1 MKSVLAYFSAF
12 LLGSVPLVQAY
23 NKDHHQVYKG
33 NDARLN
39 KWRTFHVAGEEEH
52 ALSVQST
59 PTTGNATFRQYIDH
73 ENKDVGTFEQFY
85 FYSTEFYGGPGS
97 PIILFTPGEVNASA
111 YTSYLT
117 LNRTTGVL
125 AKEIGAAIVC
135 IEHRY
140 WGYSSPYADLTT
152 ENLQYLTLDNSI
164 SDLTN
169 FAKHVRLPFDYHRKS
184 SPNRAPWVMMG
195 GSYSG
200 ALAAWTA
207 STQPNTYWAYWA
219 SSAPVESII
228 DYWQYFVP
236 IQQGMPKNCS
246 SDVSLVIDHIDNIL
260 LNGTTSE
267 ITALKTKFGL
277 EGLEHNDDFAAA
289 LQNGPWLWQGNQFY
303 RNTGF
308 FDFCDAVENV
318 KPNSTN
324 TTLPGAEGVGL
335 DKALAGYASWF
346 NTTYLPGSCASYGYD
361 EWQGERNIKC
371 FDTYDVTSPMYTDTS
386 LSNAFD
392 RQWVWMT
399 CNEPFGYYQTGAPE
413 DRPTIIS
420 RLSTPEYWIRQCPLM
435 FPASNNT
442 VVGLSRGATAAQVNA
457 KNKGWNNYSPG
468 LLYVNGD
475 YDPWREASVSSDF
488 RPEGKLQSTTKNPVV
503 IVPGGFHTSDLVT
516 QNAKAN
522 AGAKAAIDEAV
533 GIMKGWVGE
542 FEHGKHWFE
551 G

>member
-1 MKSVLAYFSAF
+1 MA
-12 LLGSVPLVQAY
+12 
-23 NKDHHQVYKG
+23 
-33 NDARLN
+33 
-39 KWRTFHVAGEEEH
+39 
-52 ALSVQST
+52 
-59 PTTGNATFRQYIDH
+59 QYIDH

-435 FPASNNT
+435 FPASDNT

>member
-12 LLGSVPLVQAY
+12 LLGSAPLVQAY
-23 NKDHHQVYKG
+23 NKDDHTVWKG

-52 ALSVQST
+52 ALSVQAT
-59 PTTGNATFRQYIDH
+59 ATTGNATFRQYIDH
-73 ENKDVGTFEQFY
+73 ENKDLGTFEQFY

-125 AKEIGAAIVC
+125 AKEIGAAVVV

-184 SPNRAPWVMMG
+184 SPNRAAWVMMG

-207 STQPNTYWAYWA
+207 STQPGTYWAYWA
-219 SSAPVESII
+219 SSAPVQSIL

-246 SDVSLVIDHIDNIL
+246 SDVSLVIDHVDNVL
-260 LNGTTSE
+260 LNGTASE
-267 ITALKTKFGL
+267 ISELKTSFGL

-324 TTLPGAEGVGL
+324 TTLPSAKGVGL
-335 DKALAGYASWF
+335 EKALAGYASWF
-346 NTTYLPGSCASYGYD
+346 NTTYLPGSCESYGYD
-361 EWQGERNIKC
+361 DWQGERNIKC
-371 FDTYDVTSPMYTDTS
+371 FDTYNTSSPMYTDMT

-413 DRPTIIS
+413 DRPSIIS
-420 RLSTPEYWIRQCPLM
+420 RLSTADYWIRQCPLM
-435 FPASNNT
+435 FPASNSS
-442 VVGLSRGATAAQVNA
+442 VVGLAKGATAEAVNA
-457 KNKGWNNYSPG
+457 HNKGWNNYSPG

-488 RPEGKLQSTTKNPVV
+488 RPEGKLQSTAKNPVV

-516 QNAKAN
+516 QNAKSN
-522 AGAKAAIDEAV
+522 AGAKAAIDQAV
-533 GIMKGWVGE
+533 GIMKEWVSE
-542 FEHGKHWFE
+542 FQHGKHWFE